1 MLSYPALESLFLLA
15 LPARLLLLDA
25 LGGLLVRPQ
34 LLLVRLR
41 VLARELGLTLKRKT
55 ETIDLMLSKGTSFI
69 SWAVDFL

>member
-41 VLARELGLTLKRKT
+41 VLARELGLTLKRIQL
-55 ETIDLMLSKGTSFI
+55 TIKL
-69 SWAVDFL
+69 

>member
-41 VLARELGLTLKRKT
+41 VLARELGLTLKRK
-55 ETIDLMLSKGTSFI
+55 EDTIKRRITKY
-69 SWAVDFL
+69 VH